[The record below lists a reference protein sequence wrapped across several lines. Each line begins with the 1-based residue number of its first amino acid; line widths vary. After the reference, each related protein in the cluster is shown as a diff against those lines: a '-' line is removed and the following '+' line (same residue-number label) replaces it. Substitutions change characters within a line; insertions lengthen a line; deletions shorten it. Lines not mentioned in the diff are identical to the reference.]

1 MVAERSG
8 GIDMEMRN
16 DRTCSILNDDC
27 PEKNLGDCGY
37 CQLHSVVEYYRHR
50 VYVMQEESEEQ
61 S

>member
-1 MVAERSG
+1 
-8 GIDMEMRN
+8 MEMRN

-27 PEKNLGDCGY
+27 PEKNLDDCGY

-61 S
+61 T